1 MRKSIFVIAFV
12 LVSVIFSYSF
22 VFAADAKNVG
32 NDVVNGVRNT
42 VGGAENVVEDAA
54 KGAAGAIKNG
64 VQAVQ
69 DTAGGDNNQAQKN
82 TENMGNDVKNTT
94 ENVGNDVKNTA
105 ENVGNDTKNAA
116 ENVGNGINKTG
127 NNAYTAT
134 RTATEKTGETT
145 KNWMSSNV
153 WTWIIVG
160 IIAIVIIALIWY
172 YASRNNQ

>member
-82 TENMGNDVKNTT
+82 TENMGNDVKNT
-94 ENVGNDVKNTA
+94 A

-116 ENVGNGINKTG
+116 ENVGNGMNKTG

-134 RTATEKTGETT
+134 RTATETTGETT